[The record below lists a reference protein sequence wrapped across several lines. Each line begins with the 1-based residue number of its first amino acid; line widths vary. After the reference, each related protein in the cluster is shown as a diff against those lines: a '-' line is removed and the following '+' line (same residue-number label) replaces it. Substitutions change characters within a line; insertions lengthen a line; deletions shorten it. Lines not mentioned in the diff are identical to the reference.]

1 LLNPNPTPIKLT
13 FLVRSLDYGGAQR
26 QLISLAKALDK
37 NRFSVSVMA
46 FYPGPL
52 EQELVGSGVQ
62 VIPLNKRGRW
72 EIFGFLR
79 RLTYQVRLAR
89 PDVLHGYLDIPNL
102 LALFLKLF
110 VRTRVVWGLR
120 ASTIELDHYDW
131 LHRLAS
137 RLERCFSGWADL
149 IIINSTLGLERHVAR
164 GFPRQKMLVIPN
176 GFDTEVFKP
185 DRKAGEKLR
194 GEWGV
199 PLQAKLVGIV
209 GRLDPMKDHQNF
221 LQAAALV
228 CRRADDAAIGLVSRD
243 AHDARFVCVGD
254 GPAGYG
260 KELKTLAN
268 DLGLADKLIWQ
279 GATTDVAA
287 VYNALDVLVSA
298 SRAEGLPNVVGE
310 AMACGVPCVVTDVG
324 DSGRLVAEHGI
335 VVPPQNSGALAEGI
349 IRCLATHLTVCG
361 SHARARI
368 FESFSLQ
375 RLAELSEEAIVSLAG
390 PRQE

>member
-1 LLNPNPTPIKLT
+1 MNPNHTPIKLT

-52 EQELVGSGVQ
+52 EHELVGSDVR
-62 VIPLNKRGRW
+62 VISLDKRGRW
-72 EIFGFLR
+72 DILGFLL
-79 RLTYQVRLAR
+79 RLTHQVRLAR

-110 VRTRVVWGLR
+110 VHTRVVWGLR
-120 ASTIELDHYDW
+120 ASTIELDHYGW

-137 RLERCFSGWADL
+137 RLERYFSGWADL

-185 DRKAGEKLR
+185 DRKKGEKLR

-221 LQAAALV
+221 LRAAAQV
-228 CRRADDAAIGLVSRD
+228 CRHADDAAIGLVSRT

-254 GPAGYG
+254 GPADYR
-260 KELKTLAN
+260 KELKILAN
-268 DLGLADKLIWQ
+268 DLGLADRLIWQ
-279 GATTDVAA
+279 GATADVAA
-287 VYNALDVLVSA
+287 VYNALDVLVSS

-310 AMACGVPCVVTDVG
+310 AMSCGVPCVVTDVG
-324 DSGRLVAEHGI
+324 DSRRLVGDRGI
-335 VVPPQNSGALAEGI
+335 VVAPRDSAALAEGI
-349 IRCLATHLTVCG
+349 LRCLASNSST
-361 SHARARI
+361 SADNARAWI
-368 FESFSLQ
+368 VESFSLQ

-390 PRQE
+390 STQ